1 MTEFNITFKT
11 TNPQILEASLAALA
25 ELYGGYRPTIIDP
38 NWTRQPGQPDEPTLI
53 DNPQSRDE
61 FVRESIF
68 MELKDRV
75 VRHSSTKAA
84 AGVNAAAQASLQEAA
99 DSVTVGG

>member
-1 MTEFNITFKT
+1 MTEFTITFKT
-11 TNPQILEASLAALA
+11 NHPQILEASLAALA
-25 ELYGGYRPTIIDP
+25 EIYGGYRPTIIDP
-38 NWTRQPGQPDEPTLI
+38 NWTRKPGEPDEPALI

-75 VRHSSTKAA
+75 VRHNSTKAA
-84 AGVNAAAQASLQEAA
+84 AGATSAAAVSIQQAA
-99 DSVTVGG
+99 DAVTVEG